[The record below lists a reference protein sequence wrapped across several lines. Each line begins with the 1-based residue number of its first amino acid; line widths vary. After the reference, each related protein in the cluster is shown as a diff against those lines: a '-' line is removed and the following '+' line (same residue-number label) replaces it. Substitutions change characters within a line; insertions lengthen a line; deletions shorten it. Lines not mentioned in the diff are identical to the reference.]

1 MNEPTEDG
9 SSFTDQDL
17 LLLQQ
22 LLTLQALAGANDG
35 QAGSAD
41 GQPEDH
47 GETADE
53 ADGPWRLL
61 PPEFSPHEWQSRCL
75 DIWLRERRGTVK
87 VATGGGK
94 TLFALMAAQKLQN
107 IHDPDLRMV
116 VIVPTI
122 PLMYQWRDEL
132 QSSNISNSTIA
143 LLGGGEG
150 AGSFQ
155 GVRILIAV
163 LNSARE
169 KLPALIT
176 EREWRKHLLLVV
188 DECHRAN
195 AAEAR
200 KIFDVGAAYT
210 LGLSATPETDGGD
223 DGVSSDESFA
233 ASDVGKAL
241 GPIIFEFSLKESMAA
256 GLLAPFEVWHI
267 GLSLQPEEEARY
279 SKLSREISELRKGL
293 QVQHRRSRSSQ
304 GFIAWCQTAASRNKS
319 TDASRFIGLAS
330 ERKRLLY
337 RAHAR
342 SDFTL
347 TALRAAMQDADRRAI
362 VFHESI
368 VEINSLFVSAV
379 RSGLPAVLEHS
390 KLPSSVRVGNI
401 DTFRRGISRAI
412 ISGKSLVEGFNV
424 PSADIGIIAAS
435 SGSVRQRIQS
445 LGRMLRKKHST
456 GRAVIFV
463 LYVKD
468 TEDEAIYEKADWEA
482 VIGAEQNRYFVWA
495 KNQGGEQPSMD
506 LDRLLHE
513 LTETGLSPRNYRPP
527 CYEVDTPIIAVGG
540 KYPGQT
546 KGLEVRVDQANNIRS
561 SDGLL
566 ISAPSGFCQKI
577 LEINP
582 HRRAVITPCGHL
594 ISREASRRED
604 GDEWIYVGDVQQ
616 FQLPELGNTE
626 KLAIKQVSGRRVIV
640 KKVGRNEVYARGV
653 DKARDQAA
661 GSTRD
666 ALLSWIMKVEGD
678 LCSPIRQLFWDG
690 ISSFWLEV
698 NGKRIVYDGPT
709 SPLEFPE

>member
-1 MNEPTEDG
+1 MNEPAENK
-9 SSFTDQDL
+9 SPFTDQDL

-22 LLTLQALAGANDG
+22 LLTRQALSAADDG
-35 QAGSAD
+35 QGSTD
-41 GQPEDH
+41 GEPEAH
-47 GETADE
+47 GETAVKDNS
-53 ADGPWRLL
+53 PWRLM

-75 DIWLRERRGTVK
+75 DIWLRERRGTIK

-94 TLFALMAAQKLQN
+94 TLFALFAAQTLQN
-107 IHDPDLRMV
+107 RHDPDLRMV

-132 QSSNISNSTIA
+132 NSSNVPNSQIA
-143 LLGGGEG
+143 LMGGGEG
-150 AGSFQ
+150 PGSFK

-176 EREWRKHLLLVV
+176 ELDWRKHLLLVV

-200 KIFDVGAAYT
+200 KVFDVGPAYT
-210 LGLSATPETDGGD
+210 LGLSATPESDVSD
-223 DGVSSDESFA
+223 DGVSSDDNFA
-233 ASDVGKAL
+233 ASVVGKAL
-241 GPIIFEFSLKESMAA
+241 GPIIFEFSLKDSMAA
-256 GLLAPFEVWHI
+256 GLLAQFEVWHV

-304 GFIAWCQTAASRNKS
+304 GFIAWCQTASSRDKS
-319 TDASRFIGLAS
+319 TDASRFIGLAG

-337 RAHAR
+337 RAHTR

-347 TALRAAMQDADRRAI
+347 TALRAVVQDANRRAI

-368 VEINSLFVSAV
+368 DEINSLFISAV

-401 DTFRRGISRAI
+401 DTFRRGISRVI

-424 PSADIGIIAAS
+424 PSADVGIIAAS

-456 GRAVIFV
+456 SRAIIFV

-482 VIGAEQNRYFVWA
+482 VIGAEQNRYFVWV
-495 KNQGGEQPSMD
+495 KNQVGEQQSMN
-506 LDRLLHE
+506 LDQLLE
-513 LTETGLSPRNYRPP
+513 KLEETRTAPRSYRPP
-527 CYEVDTPIIAVGG
+527 CHEVDTSNITAGG
-540 KYPGQT
+540 KYPGQA

-561 SDGLL
+561 SDGSL
-566 ISAPSGFCQKI
+566 ISAPSEFYQKI

-594 ISREASRRED
+594 ISREAARRED
-604 GDEWIYVGDVQQ
+604 GDEWIYVGDVPQ
-616 FQLPELGNTE
+616 PELTESGTTE

-640 KKVGRNEVYARGV
+640 KKIGRNEVYARGV

-661 GSTRD
+661 GAMRD
-666 ALLSWIMKVEGD
+666 SLLSWIMKVEGD
-678 LCSPIRQLFWDG
+678 LSSNIRELYWDG
-690 ISSFWLEV
+690 TSSFWLEI
-698 NGKRIVYDGPT
+698 NGQRIVYEGPT

>member
-1 MNEPTEDG
+1 MNESAENKSP
-9 SSFTDQDL
+9 FTDQDL

-22 LLTLQALAGANDG
+22 LLTRQALSAADDG
-35 QAGSAD
+35 QDSTD
-41 GQPEDH
+41 GEPEAHD
-47 GETADE
+47 ETAAG
-53 ADGPWRLL
+53 ADGPWRLV

-75 DIWLRERRGTVK
+75 DIWLTEKRGTVK

-94 TLFALMAAQKLQN
+94 TLFALLAAQTLQN
-107 IHDPDLRMV
+107 RHDHDLRMV

-132 QSSNISNSTIA
+132 RNSNIPNSQIA
-143 LLGGGEG
+143 LMGGGEG
-150 AGSFQ
+150 PGSFH

-163 LNSARE
+163 LNSARK

-176 EREWRKHLLLVV
+176 DREWRQHLLLVV

-195 AAEAR
+195 AAEAK

-210 LGLSATPETDGGD
+210 LGLSATPESDGGE
-223 DGVSSDESFA
+223 DGVSSDENFA

-256 GLLAPFEVWHI
+256 GLLAQFEVWHV
-267 GLSLQPEEEARY
+267 GLSLRSEEEARY
-279 SKLSREISELRKGL
+279 SKLSREISELCKGL
-293 QVQHRRSRSSQ
+293 QLQHRRSRSSQ
-304 GFIAWCQTAASRNKS
+304 RFLAWCQSAASRDKS
-319 TDASRFIGLAS
+319 TDASRFIGLAN

-337 RAHAR
+337 RAHERAE
-342 SDFTL
+342 FTL
-347 TALRAAMQDADRRAI
+347 RALRAAMQDADRRAI

-368 VEINSLFVSAV
+368 DEINSLFVSAV
-379 RSGLPAVLEHS
+379 RSSLPAVLEHS

-401 DTFRRGISRAI
+401 DTFRRGISRVI

-445 LGRMLRKKHST
+445 LGRMLRKKHSNSKSI
-456 GRAVIFV
+456 IFV
-463 LYVKD
+463 LYIKE
-468 TEDEAIYEKADWEA
+468 TEDESIYEKADWEA
-482 VIGAEQNRYFVWA
+482 VIGANQNRYFVWT
-495 KNQGGEQPSMD
+495 NNTGGEQPSGD
-506 LDRLLHE
+506 LDRLLDE
-513 LTETGLSPRNYRPP
+513 LQETGTAPRHYRPP
-527 CYEVDTPIIAVGG
+527 CHEVDTNIIAAGD

-546 KGLEVRVDQANNIRS
+546 KGLEVRVDQSNNIRS
-561 SDGLL
+561 SDGSL
-566 ISAPSGFCQKI
+566 ISAPSGFGQKI

-616 FQLPELGNTE
+616 PQIAELGNAQ

-653 DKARDQAA
+653 DKARDQKA
-661 GSTRD
+661 GSVRD
-666 ALLSWIMKVEGD
+666 ALLSWIMKIEGD
-678 LCSPIRQLFWDG
+678 LSSPIRELFWDG
-690 ISSFWLEV
+690 MGSFWLEV
-698 NGKRIVYDGPT
+698 NGQRIIYDGPT

>member
-1 MNEPTEDG
+1 MNEPAEDK
-9 SSFTDQDL
+9 SPFTDQDL

-22 LLTLQALAGANDG
+22 LLTRQALSAADDG
-35 QAGSAD
+35 QGSTD
-41 GQPEDH
+41 GEPEAH
-47 GETADE
+47 RETATG
-53 ADGPWRLL
+53 ADGPWRLV

-75 DIWLRERRGTVK
+75 DIWLGERRGTVK

-94 TLFALMAAQKLQN
+94 TLFALLAAQTLQN
-107 IHDPDLRMV
+107 RHDPDLRMV

-132 QSSNISNSTIA
+132 RNSNIPKSQIA
-143 LLGGGEG
+143 LMGGGEG
-150 AGSFQ
+150 PGSFH

-176 EREWRKHLLLVV
+176 DRDWRKHLLLVV

-195 AAEAR
+195 AAEAK

-210 LGLSATPETDGGD
+210 LGLSATPESDGGD
-223 DGVSSDESFA
+223 DGVSSDENFA

-241 GPIIFEFSLKESMAA
+241 GPIIFEFSLKESMAT
-256 GLLAPFEVWHI
+256 GLLAQFEVWHV
-267 GLSLQPEEEARY
+267 GLSLRSEEETRY

-293 QVQHRRSRSSQ
+293 QLQHRRSRSSQ
-304 GFIAWCQTAASRNKS
+304 GFLAWCQSAASRDKS
-319 TDASRFIGLAS
+319 TDASRFIGLAN

-337 RAHAR
+337 RAHERA
-342 SDFTL
+342 DFTL
-347 TALRAAMQDADRRAI
+347 RALRAAMQDADRRAI

-368 VEINSLFVSAV
+368 DEINSIFVSAV

-390 KLPSSVRVGNI
+390 KLPPSVRVGNI
-401 DTFRRGISRAI
+401 DTFRRGVSRVI

-445 LGRMLRKKHST
+445 LGRMLRKKHSN
-456 GRAVIFV
+456 GKSIIFV
-463 LYVKD
+463 LYIKE
-468 TEDEAIYEKADWEA
+468 TEDESIYEKADWEA
-482 VIGAEQNRYFVWA
+482 VIGANQNRYFVWT
-495 KNQGGEQPSMD
+495 NNTGGEQPSGD
-506 LDRLLHE
+506 LDRLLDE
-513 LTETGLSPRNYRPP
+513 LQETGTAPRHYRPP
-527 CYEVDTPIIAVGG
+527 CHEVDTTIIAAGD

-546 KGLEVRVDQANNIRS
+546 KGLEVRVDQSNNIRS
-561 SDGLL
+561 SDGSL
-566 ISAPSGFCQKI
+566 ISAPSGFGPKV

-616 FQLPELGNTE
+616 PQIAELGNAQ

-661 GSTRD
+661 GSARD
-666 ALLSWIMKVEGD
+666 ALLSWIIKIEGD
-678 LCSPIRQLFWDG
+678 LSSPIRELFWDG
-690 ISSFWLEV
+690 MSSFWLEV
-698 NGKRIVYDGPT
+698 NGQRIVYDGPT